1 MSVIDIV
8 RLLAVTLL
16 RNKLIA
22 TGVETLLGA
31 VIANF
36 RKNIGQL
43 AVYIKQILSVFAL
56 GTLCNAVAC
65 IIVLVLLNRN
75 IVSALNGRT
84 NKAVFRIVNIE
95 CRLTFFT

>member
-1 MSVIDIV
+1 MSVVNIV

-56 GTLCNAVAC
+56 GTLCNTVNKYY
-65 IIVLVLLNRN
+65 LLS
-75 IVSALNGRT
+75 I
-84 NKAVFRIVNIE
+84 RIYLCLKI
-95 CRLTFFT
+95 RF